1 MLFSVDTQGKWQD
14 AKAAQ
19 ELLQEVEDRYDLDVR
34 RFAQDGPIYVLD
46 TSLGRK
52 ALKESGLSQFELEYI
67 THSLADLDKQGFKSV
82 VVPLTTDDGSRFFRW
97 EDSHYL
103 LMDWVKG
110 RHCDYLNVSDALAVA
125 KALGRLHG
133 ASQGIRFDP
142 VPDTRWLLGFWPLHF
157 SRRLDQLKAFA
168 RHARRR
174 SVPRSFDRLYLRDF
188 DRYYRQ
194 AVRGLEKLSDSDY
207 AELCRNLSL
216 RAFCHRDLAYHNI
229 LMDDVGPKFLDFDYS
244 LVDLGLHDLADLLL
258 RNLVLVGWKWER
270 AYLILDAYSSVIP
283 LDYRAYPVLEAFLQF
298 PHEYWQIGLQYY
310 EEKQPWPEEHFLARY
325 NRKLESPNLRLRFL
339 NTFAQAFA

>member
-1 MLFSVDTQGKWQD
+1 VHLPGQV
-14 AKAAQ
+14 
-19 ELLQEVEDRYDLDVR
+19 
-34 RFAQDGPIYVLD
+34 
-46 TSLGRK
+46 
-52 ALKESGLSQFELEYI
+52 
-67 THSLADLDKQGFKSV
+67 H
-82 VVPLTTDDGSRFFRW
+82 
-97 EDSHYL
+97 
-103 LMDWVKG
+103 
-110 RHCDYLNVSDALAVA
+110 
-125 KALGRLHG
+125 
-133 ASQGIRFDP
+133 P